1 MRAIGIMAAFLLAGL
16 LLAPAQAAQKDQ
28 RWAPVELEL
37 SLGVSEP
44 HSDYLFHPDKF
55 ELKLGTLYK
64 MTIRNPSR
72 ITHYFSAG
80 DLTYGAFTRK
90 LVVVLADGT
99 RIVKHRRTIAKLML
113 PPGSVAEW
121 TFLASRR
128 GKDLKIFCFLP
139 EHRKKGMM
147 GTVVVR

>member
-90 LVVVLADGT
+90 LEVVLADGT
-99 RIVKHRRTIAKLML
+99 RVSKHRRTIEKLML

-147 GTVVVR
+147 GSVVVR

>member
-1 MRAIGIMAAFLLAGL
+1 MRAIGIVVAILLAGL
-16 LLAPAQAAQKDQ
+16 LLAPAQAALKDQ

-37 SLGVSEP
+37 SLGMSEP
-44 HSDYLFHPDKF
+44 HSDYLFHPNKF
-55 ELKLGTLYK
+55 EMKLGTLYK

-90 LVVVLADGT
+90 LEVVLADGT
-99 RIVKHRRTIAKLML
+99 RIVKHRRTIASLML
-113 PPGSVAEW
+113 PPGSMAEW

-128 GKDLKIFCFLP
+128 GKDLKIYCYLP
-139 EHRKKGMM
+139 EHRRKGMM
-147 GTVVVR
+147 ASVVVR